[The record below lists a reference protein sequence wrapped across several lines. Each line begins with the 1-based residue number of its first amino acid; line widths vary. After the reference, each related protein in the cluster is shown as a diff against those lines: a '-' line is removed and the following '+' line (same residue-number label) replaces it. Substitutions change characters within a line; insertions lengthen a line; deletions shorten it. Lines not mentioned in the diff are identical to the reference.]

1 MTLLPG
7 APDSGIVFKRTDIS
21 GGGATIPATWDNVVD
36 TTLCT
41 TLGNADGVTIGT
53 VEHLLSALSG
63 AGVDNLLVEV
73 NGPEVPVMDGSAAPF
88 LFLFECAGIV
98 EQDRPRRYIRILKP
112 VSVNH
117 GGTRATLAPG
127 NGFTLDFEIN
137 FDSAAVSRQAISV
150 DLAGNYFKKEISRAR
165 TFGFLHEVEQLRKS
179 GLAKGGSLDN
189 AVVVSGDKVINE
201 DGLRYDD
208 EFVRHKVL
216 DAVGDLFLAGGA
228 VIGHFAGLCSGH
240 AANNKL
246 LRALFADS
254 DAWCYAEMEAEAASA
269 AAAKTI
275 WAVESPQ
282 DGIAATA

>member
-7 APDSGIVFKRTDIS
+7 EPDTGIVFKRTDIS
-21 GGGATIPATWDNVVD
+21 GGGSCIPASWDNVVD
-36 TTLCT
+36 TMLCT
-41 TLGNADGVTIGT
+41 TLGNAEGVKIGT

-63 AGVDNLLVEV
+63 AGIDNLVVEV

-98 EQDRPRRYIRILKP
+98 EQDAPRKYIRVLKA
-112 VSVNH
+112 VSIEA
-117 GGTRATLAPG
+117 GDASATLLPG
-127 NGFTLDFEIN
+127 DGCTFDFEIN
-137 FDSAAVSRQAISV
+137 FDSAAVSRQTISV
-150 DLAGNYFKKEISRAR
+150 DLADDFFRKEISRAR
-165 TFGFLHEVEQLRKS
+165 TFGFLHEIEQLREA

-216 DAVGDLFLAGGA
+216 DAVGDLFLAGGS
-228 VIGHFAGLCSGH
+228 VIGHFAGVCSGH

-246 LRALFADS
+246 LRALFADPE
-254 DAWCYAEMEAEAASA
+254 AWCYAEIESQADAPAVTESVWAADLH
-269 AAAKTI
+269 
-275 WAVESPQ
+275 EPN
-282 DGIAATA
+282 IAATA